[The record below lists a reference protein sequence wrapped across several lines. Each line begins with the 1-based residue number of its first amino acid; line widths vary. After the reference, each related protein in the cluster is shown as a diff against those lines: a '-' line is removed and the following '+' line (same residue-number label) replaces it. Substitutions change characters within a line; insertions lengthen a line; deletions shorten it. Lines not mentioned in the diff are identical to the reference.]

1 MPHTTPYGSA
11 SAFSLNATTSQ
22 VNGAVKSLS
31 PLAFAHTAWYSS
43 SLAVR
48 LKPSHLKTQTFSP
61 RQTLVPVSAK
71 RAIALTSPISSNAR
85 SANPTR
91 TNTNASLAPLVEG
104 AEGAVGSARG
114 RRISCVRVYMG
125 APARSAEAA
134 NARGAPAN
142 DRGAEAG
149 TWRDARD
156 DVADAADAQLAGA
169 RAARAP
175 RARSAAARRAEA
187 SAEETM
193 AVGRVPE
200 ERADLG
206 ATALCGH
213 ATRHRYLVRRSTRER
228 FRPWRGRGWSMRCIG
243 ESRVDRR
250 GSGSF

>member
-1 MPHTTPYGSA
+1 M
-11 SAFSLNATTSQ
+11 
-22 VNGAVKSLS
+22 
-31 PLAFAHTAWYSS
+31 
-43 SLAVR
+43 
-48 LKPSHLKTQTFSP
+48 
-61 RQTLVPVSAK
+61 
-71 RAIALTSPISSNAR
+71 
-85 SANPTR
+85 
-91 TNTNASLAPLVEG
+91 
-104 AEGAVGSARG
+104 
-114 RRISCVRVYMG
+114 RVYMG

-213 ATRHRYLVRRSTRER
+213 ALGTAILFAGARASV
-228 FRPWRGRGWSMRCIG
+228 FGRGVVEGGQCGASVNGGSIAVGRGLC
-243 ESRVDRR
+243 DRHSLKPDCR
-250 GSGSF
+250 LDREHKKSQKKSH

>member
-1 MPHTTPYGSA
+1 MVLSSRGS
-11 SAFSLNATTSQ
+11 
-22 VNGAVKSLS
+22 
-31 PLAFAHTAWYSS
+31 
-43 SLAVR
+43 
-48 LKPSHLKTQTFSP
+48 
-61 RQTLVPVSAK
+61 
-71 RAIALTSPISSNAR
+71 
-85 SANPTR
+85 
-91 TNTNASLAPLVEG
+91 PLVEVKEG
-104 AEGAVGSARG
+104 AEVRARG
-114 RRISCVRVYMG
+114 RTISCEGVYMG
-125 APARSAEAA
+125 ANARSAEAA

-206 ATALCGH
+206 AAALCGN

-228 FRPWRGRGWSMRCIG
+228 FRPWGGRLRVDAVLG

-250 GSGSF
+250 GSGRF

>member
-1 MPHTTPYGSA
+1 
-11 SAFSLNATTSQ
+11 
-22 VNGAVKSLS
+22 
-31 PLAFAHTAWYSS
+31 
-43 SLAVR
+43 
-48 LKPSHLKTQTFSP
+48 
-61 RQTLVPVSAK
+61 
-71 RAIALTSPISSNAR
+71 
-85 SANPTR
+85 
-91 TNTNASLAPLVEG
+91 
-104 AEGAVGSARG
+104 
-114 RRISCVRVYMG
+114 MG

-206 ATALCGH
+206 AAALCGN

-228 FRPWRGRGWSMRCIG
+228 FRPWGG
-243 ESRVDRR
+243 RR
-250 GSGSF
+250 GSSMNRGSIAVGRGGFDRRSLKPDWIVSTESTRQKKSH